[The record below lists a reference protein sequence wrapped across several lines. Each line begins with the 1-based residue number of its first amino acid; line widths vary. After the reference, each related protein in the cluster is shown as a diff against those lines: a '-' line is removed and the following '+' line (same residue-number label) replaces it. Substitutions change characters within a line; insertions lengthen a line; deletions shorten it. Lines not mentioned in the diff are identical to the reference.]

1 MPATPETIA
10 SHLASEGATVK
21 AATLAHRLAA
31 IGKAHKA
38 AGQPNPVPD
47 NMLIAETFKGIKSV
61 HGSKQ
66 VQKDPVLTEDL
77 RVMLRAI
84 PDTLLGLR
92 DRALL
97 LVGFAGAFRRS
108 ELVSLDVADIAFK
121 PEGLLLTIRRSK
133 TDQEGQGRE
142 IAIPAGAH
150 PETDAVRA
158 VQAWLAASG
167 IVEGPVF
174 RSVSRHDQV
183 SRDRLTAQSV
193 ALIVK
198 HYVAA
203 AGMDAA
209 AFSGHSLRAGFV
221 TSAHRA
227 GVSESR
233 IMRTTGHKSVE
244 MVLKYVRRANV
255 FQDNAAAALGL

>member
-1 MPATPETIA
+1 MATALAVVPSTLGVATAFRPSDKVGLYLASARSRNTIRGYQSAYGQFAAWCTARGLVSMPATPETIA

-92 DRALL
+92 DR
-97 LVGFAGAFRRS
+97 
-108 ELVSLDVADIAFK
+108 
-121 PEGLLLTIRRSK
+121 
-133 TDQEGQGRE
+133 
-142 IAIPAGAH
+142 
-150 PETDAVRA
+150 
-158 VQAWLAASG
+158 
-167 IVEGPVF
+167 
-174 RSVSRHDQV
+174 
-183 SRDRLTAQSV
+183 
-193 ALIVK
+193 
-198 HYVAA
+198 
-203 AGMDAA
+203 
-209 AFSGHSLRAGFV
+209 
-221 TSAHRA
+221 
-227 GVSESR
+227 
-233 IMRTTGHKSVE
+233 
-244 MVLKYVRRANV
+244 
-255 FQDNAAAALGL
+255 

>member
-21 AATLAHRLAA
+21 AATLAHRLLA

-38 AGQPNPVPD
+38 SGQPNPVPD

-77 RVMLRAI
+77 RVMMRAI

-108 ELVSLDVADIAFK
+108 ELVSLDVADI
-121 PEGLLLTIRRSK
+121 
-133 TDQEGQGRE
+133 
-142 IAIPAGAH
+142 
-150 PETDAVRA
+150 
-158 VQAWLAASG
+158 
-167 IVEGPVF
+167 
-174 RSVSRHDQV
+174 
-183 SRDRLTAQSV
+183 DR
-193 ALIVK
+193 
-198 HYVAA
+198 
-203 AGMDAA
+203 
-209 AFSGHSLRAGFV
+209 
-221 TSAHRA
+221 
-227 GVSESR
+227 
-233 IMRTTGHKSVE
+233 KST
-244 MVLKYVRRANV
+244 R
-255 FQDNAAAALGL
+255 